1 MAQIRC
7 RHIPLNAHLFRIES
21 VDLDLCQKCYELEEN
36 LHCQETVKHFLFE
49 CPSLSQ
55 EREKLVEAIGRSHLN
70 LKDIMLKTDCMS
82 ALASFIIQTG
92 RFKSIKAEKPIIN
105 KQRNY
110 TLMLG

>member
-7 RHIPLNAHLFRIES
+7 GHIPLNAYLFRIDRAES
-21 VDLDLCQKCYELEEN
+21 DLCQKCYESEEN
-36 LHCQETVKHFLFE
+36 LHCRETIKHFLFE

-55 EREKLVEAIGRSHLN
+55 EREELVEAIGRSHLN

-92 RFKSIKAEKPIIN
+92 RFKS
-105 KQRNY
+105 
-110 TLMLG
+110 T